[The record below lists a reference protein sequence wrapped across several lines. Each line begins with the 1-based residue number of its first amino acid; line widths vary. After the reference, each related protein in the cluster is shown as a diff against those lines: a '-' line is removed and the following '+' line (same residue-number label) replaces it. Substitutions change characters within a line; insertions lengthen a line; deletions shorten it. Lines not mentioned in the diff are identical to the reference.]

1 MDRSFDNRTPIIVA
15 ISAMNLI
22 DFGIVVI
29 VVICSVE
36 AFVMVPIRIVVS
48 VSRISGLVIVLVSL
62 WVLWL
67 VRGYPVIVVSI
78 ICVL

>member
-1 MDRSFDNRTPIIVA
+1 MVA

-36 AFVMVPIRIVVS
+36 AFVTVPIRIVVS